1 MNSRIKELRKNLNLT
16 QQEFANRLGVN
27 RNNIAGY
34 ETGTRNPSDGVISL
48 ICREFNVNE
57 NWLRN
62 GNGEIFIEKS
72 RDAQIEEFID
82 CVLKTESSN
91 FKRRL
96 ISALSRMD
104 EKGWDT
110 LEKLLISVQSETGY
124 TQKSVDEMTI
134 DERAEDYRHQLE
146 LEHKAGEKSKAL
158 RKSG

>member
-1 MNSRIKELRKNLNLT
+1 MLNSRIKELRKNLNLT

-72 RDAQIEEFID
+72 F
-82 CVLKTESSN
+82 LT
-91 FKRRL
+91 
-96 ISALSRMD
+96 SRH
-104 EKGWDT
+104 
-110 LEKLLISVQSETGY
+110 LF
-124 TQKSVDEMTI
+124 
-134 DERAEDYRHQLE
+134 
-146 LEHKAGEKSKAL
+146 
-158 RKSG
+158 